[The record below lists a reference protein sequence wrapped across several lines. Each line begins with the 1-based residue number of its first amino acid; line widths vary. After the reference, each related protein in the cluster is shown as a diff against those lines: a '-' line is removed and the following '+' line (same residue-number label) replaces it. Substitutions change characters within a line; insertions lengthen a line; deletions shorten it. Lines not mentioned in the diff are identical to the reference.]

1 MRSAQDLF
9 AELNAVDESNRIEA
23 MRAPVSPHGEV
34 PAGGD
39 LAPSMG
45 GLSKSPHAGD
55 GIQPELQ
62 ACIRAEGLL
71 ALKYPETEKHP
82 HQAYL
87 SVTDDQ
93 NKKEPGR
100 EA

>member
-1 MRSAQDLF
+1 VLVLALCALRPMTV
-9 AELNAVDESNRIEA
+9 AELCQALGRRDA
-23 MRAPVSPHGEV
+23 
-34 PAGGD
+34 
-39 LAPSMG
+39 
-45 GLSKSPHAGD
+45 K
-55 GIQPELQ
+55 ELRRTHLRPL
-62 ACIRAEGLL
+62 RAEGLL

-87 SVTDDQ
+87 SVPDDQ